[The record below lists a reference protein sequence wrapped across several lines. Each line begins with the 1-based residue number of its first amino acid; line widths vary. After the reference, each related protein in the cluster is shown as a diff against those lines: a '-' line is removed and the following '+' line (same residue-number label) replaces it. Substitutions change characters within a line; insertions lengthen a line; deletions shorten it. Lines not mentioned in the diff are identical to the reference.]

1 MRAKMT
7 WLVVAVVAMIPI
19 VTRATPNNG
28 VLFNIITRGST
39 GDEIATSARTG
50 RWHAVLHTNSPT
62 DFVSQDVAFAPGG
75 YSGWHSHP
83 GFVLASVTA
92 GTLTLYNADDPSCTP
107 TFVSAGQAFM
117 EKPGHVH
124 FARNEGTMPEQHV
137 STYVVP
143 LGSPL
148 VTDAPN
154 PGNCPF

>member
-1 MRAKMT
+1 MMLRHRET
-7 WLVVAVVAMIPI
+7 WHWPGQLHQRDADI
-19 VTRATPNNG
+19 
-28 VLFNIITRGST
+28 L
-39 GDEIATSARTG
+39 AR
-50 RWHAVLHTNSPT
+50 R
-62 DFVSQDVAFAPGG
+62 
-75 YSGWHSHP
+75 
-83 GFVLASVTA
+83 
-92 GTLTLYNADDPSCTP
+92 LYADDPSCTP